1 MTATRAI
8 WTFRRLFRRGAL
20 ALGLSVA
27 TCVLAQPPASA
38 GPVAGTDGAGVGAET
53 LRLFIAQRVQH
64 SKSIAAAI
72 QRVEVKLGA
81 LDARVQ
87 LAPCGQID
95 PYAPA
100 GAKLWG
106 RTVIGVRCVSGAN
119 WNMLMPITVSIW
131 GNVLVATSSL
141 AAGTP
146 VSAADF
152 QMQEVEWSRE
162 TSLPVFNPTDL
173 DGRTLSRALQPG
185 QPVRA
190 DMLRATPVLT
200 AGDTVTLRISG
211 TGFAISA
218 QGQALASAGEG
229 QSVRVKTEQ
238 GRTLVGV
245 ARIGKTVEVA
255 P

>member
-1 MTATRAI
+1 M
-8 WTFRRLFRRGAL
+8 FCRGVL
-20 ALGLSVA
+20 ALGLSFA
-27 TCVLAQPPASA
+27 MCVMAQPHVPP
-38 GPVAGTDGAGVGAET
+38 GPVAGSDDAGVGAET
-53 LRLFIAQRVQH
+53 LRLFIAQRVQ
-64 SKSIAAAI
+64 SSSSIAAAI
-72 QRVEVKLGA
+72 QRVEVKLGS

-87 LAPCGQID
+87 LAPCGQIE
-95 PYAPA
+95 PYVPA

-106 RTVIGVRCVSGAN
+106 RTVIGVRCVSGAS

-185 QPVRA
+185 QAVRA
-190 DMLRATPVLT
+190 DMLRATPVLA

-211 TGFAISA
+211 AGFSISA
-218 QGQALASAGEG
+218 QGQALSAAGEG
-229 QSVRVKTEQ
+229 QAVRVKTEQ

-245 ARIGKTVEVA
+245 ARVGKTVEVT